1 VKLFR
6 ACEEGN
12 VRRAYDLG
20 QTTVSGCDVHI
31 TSLQPSRPLHALVA
45 APGSKIDHPA
55 QLIGEAVAVNFF
67 AGSHFAAIR
76 LLEGFVGRENVKLL
90 HFGGPGERLAAVLR
104 GEVAAGIIMEPYVTL
119 AEKLG
124 QISSRRPFSSR
135 PMWRAMISIP
145 RTLRRST
152 RTRPSRGLPQRGYF

>member
-1 VKLFR
+1 MPNKKIVNEVSSTIYSLPWFVARDEATLPMKAGCGVHQGPRRYAEERTGGYLTREPHRRSRPIRRRRGELFR

-20 QTTVSGCDVHI
+20 QTTVIGCDVHI

-76 LLEGFVGRENVKLL
+76 LLEVSWDVR
-90 HFGGPGERLAAVLR
+90 
-104 GEVAAGIIMEPYVTL
+104 M
-119 AEKLG
+119 
-124 QISSRRPFSSR
+124 
-135 PMWRAMISIP
+135 
-145 RTLRRST
+145 
-152 RTRPSRGLPQRGYF
+152 